1 MTDRSRPEDPAPF
14 FDAHVF
20 ACVNQRPEGHPRGCC
35 KSKGADAL
43 RGYMKVRVKELG
55 LDRVRVNQ
63 SMCLDRCEF
72 GPTLVIYPEGIWYAP
87 KTTEDIDEIV
97 ERHLLK
103 GERVARLMLQPED
116 VVVQETGS
124 KARAAQ

>member
-1 MTDRSRPEDPAPF
+1 MSDRSRPGDPAAF

-20 ACVNQRPEGHPRGCC
+20 VCVNARPDGHARGCC
-35 KSKGADAL
+35 KSKGSDGL

-72 GPTLVIYPEGIWYAP
+72 GPTMVIYPEGVWYRP
-87 KTTEDIDEIV
+87 QSTDDVDEIID
-97 ERHLLK
+97 RHLLN
-103 GERVARLMLQPED
+103 GERVARLMLGPAD
-116 VVVQETGS
+116 IVVQETGS
-124 KARAAQ
+124 PSRAAR